1 MSVSRT
7 PVDPGT
13 SISAQCTGGDGE
25 VGSGDCD
32 GVGGVV
38 VQRDD
43 GGIGGLSL
51 RWGGRWALLCLV
63 LCGIQVGWDDGNW
76 GE

>member
-13 SISAQCTGGDGE
+13 SINAQCTGGDCE
-25 VGSGDCD
+25 AGSGDCD
-32 GVGGVV
+32 VVGGVV

-51 RWGGRWALLCLV
+51 RRGGRRALLCLV